1 MAGTLYVYLL
11 GGMFALIFS
20 NIAVW
25 LYVAFFKLSQV
36 EKHLSNC
43 QLVENNRRIW
53 GGGPFG
59 RMYRLMQISS
69 MLLFPKPIVKN
80 GEADLEDIQN
90 LPISLRR
97 WVRIPFNVGLALS
110 IYHVRAMGLGQICW
124 LA

>member
-1 MAGTLYVYLL
+1 MTETLYVYLL

-53 GGGPFG
+53 GGRALRKNVSINADQQHAAVSQADRQKWRG
-59 RMYRLMQISS
+59 RS
-69 MLLFPKPIVKN
+69 
-80 GEADLEDIQN
+80 
-90 LPISLRR
+90 
-97 WVRIPFNVGLALS
+97 
-110 IYHVRAMGLGQICW
+110 
-124 LA
+124 